1 MTRPDASVPGMP
13 ASQASQGFI
22 DRVALERS
30 LSALRE
36 HGSEGQLID
45 ALQQVLGAT
54 CELFSAS
61 GAGLMLVDESSA
73 LCSVA
78 ATDEAGRRLEERQE
92 QVGHGPCV
100 DALVLDQITQTPD
113 LAEDERW
120 PQLVPELP
128 RAGVRAVLGVPVR
141 LNGVA
146 VGALNVYRHQP
157 HAWGPSEIT
166 ALSSYGGLIE
176 GVLRTA
182 LQAHQRTQLAEQ
194 LQHALDNRVVIDRAV
209 GVIMARERVDPVT
222 AFNQL
227 RSRARSSERK
237 IVDLAEE
244 LLSSVATGL

>member
-1 MTRPDASVPGMP
+1 MATES
-13 ASQASQGFI
+13 FI
-22 DRVALERS
+22 DRAALDRS

-36 HGSEGQLID
+36 HGTEGQLID

-78 ATDEAGRRLEERQE
+78 ATDEAGRLLEARQE

-100 DALVLDQITQTPD
+100 EAVLLDQITATPD
-113 LAEDERW
+113 LAEDQRW
-120 PQLVPELP
+120 PQLGPELP

-157 HAWGPSEIT
+157 HDWDRSEIA

-194 LQHALDNRVVIDRAV
+194 LQHALDNRVVIERAV
-209 GVIMARERVDPVT
+209 GVIMERERVDPVT

-237 IVDLAEE
+237 IADLAEE
-244 LLSSVATGL
+244 LLAAIASGS